1 MIERIIRALR
11 AVWEFG
17 RKRLFRRP
25 RGRWISGTVRDP
37 DGRLMY
43 APLTRPSRDYQLFAP
58 RRRNGAAPQPL
69 LVMLHGCK
77 QRPRVFAA
85 GTRMNR
91 LAAKEG
97 FVVLYPAQGLF
108 ANPLRCW
115 NWFDPAV
122 LRGNGEAAIIVAMI
136 REVATQHPIDPQRIY
151 VAGMSSGGALANVL
165 ANRYGTLFAACATHS
180 GIMFGGAASLSSAS
194 HAMADGSAASPEDP
208 TTGASRP
215 GRVRRDFVPT
225 LIIQG
230 DADDTVHPAN
240 ARQIE
245 AQSLA
250 SYSQSSPENETIT
263 TRASEYSSAGRR
275 YEIQEH
281 VVRGRV
287 IVCRVIVEG
296 LGHAWSGGDARYPF
310 NDPVGP
316 DATLMIW
323 RFLSAHRRATLPE
336 HAES

>member
-1 MIERIIRALR
+1 MH
-11 AVWEFG
+11 
-17 RKRLFRRP
+17 
-25 RGRWISGTVRDP
+25 
-37 DGRLMY
+37 
-43 APLTRPSRDYQLFAP
+43 APWARPSRDYQLFVP
-58 RRRNGAAPQPL
+58 RRRHGAGAPPL
-69 LVMLHGCK
+69 VVMLHGCK

-97 FVVLYPAQGLF
+97 FLVLYPAQGRF

-122 LRGNGEAAIIVAMI
+122 LRGNGEAAIIVAMVRQI
-136 REVATQHPIDPQRIY
+136 ASQHAIDPQRIY

-165 ANRYGTLFAACATHS
+165 TNRYGALFAAAATHS
-180 GIMFGGAASLSSAS
+180 GIMFRGASSLWSAS
-194 HAMADGSAASPEDP
+194 HAMADGSTASPER
-208 TTGASRP
+208 TIAGASPP

-225 LIIQG
+225 LVIQG
-230 DADDTVHPAN
+230 DADDTVNPAN
-240 ARQIE
+240 AGQIE

-250 SYSQSSPENETIT
+250 SYGQAFPESETIT
-263 TRASEYSSAGRR
+263 TRTSEHSSAGRR
-275 YEIQEH
+275 YVIQEH

-287 IVCRVIVEG
+287 IIVRIMVEG

-316 DATLMIW
+316 DATSIIW
-323 RFLSAHRRATLPE
+323 RFLSAHRRETSPGRDNP
-336 HAES
+336 